1 MPKFIGQNNE
11 EMEGL
16 TSSLPSSIFII
27 TMKLKRINIQHF
39 HRSLLK
45 FVTSGKNRWYLLAS
59 LITPI
64 CIFAILHFCF
74 PLPKEK
80 LQPSSSTI
88 VLDRS
93 GEWLRAFTTE
103 DDMWRF
109 PESSL
114 DEISPLFQSAMLTYE
129 DKWFYHHWGINPVSI
144 ACAAID
150 NFKAG
155 KIVRGGSTIT
165 MQLARLMEPKER
177 TLPNKFIEMF
187 RAFQLELTYSKPE
200 ILTFYFNMLP
210 YGGNIVGSGAA
221 ARLYFN
227 KPQSTLSLGEAALLA
242 AIPNSP
248 EYLRP
253 DRFPE
258 RAYRAREKVLHR
270 MKDAGRISE
279 KRLNEAL
286 QEPIPLER
294 YSIPFKAPHLA
305 RLLANRKSS
314 HTPQDSTDNRIH
326 TTIDRRY
333 QNVAEQILRERLR
346 PLQDQGVST
355 GAVVILD
362 TKSREVLALVGSH
375 DFFDKESDGQV
386 NGTLALRSPGSTLK
400 PFIYALAIDK
410 GHITPKTLLYDVPVD
425 YVGYSPVNFDGKFT
439 GYVTASD
446 ALARS
451 LNVPAVNL
459 YANMEKDQLHGF
471 LRHAGIST
479 LNNSEEYGL
488 SLVLGGCGI
497 NLLELTNLYAGLANM
512 GEFAPYQYIFDT
524 KKVKTQ
530 TKNATTHPSSGFSE
544 QRLLRPETCWIVTD
558 MLTTLKRPDFPRTFD
573 LTGTMPK
580 VAWKTGTSYG
590 HRDAWSIGYS
600 PELTIGVW
608 LGNFNGTGAPIL
620 SGAEAAAP
628 VLFALF
634 TALSGEKKIQWFNK
648 PATLRTRLVCAFT
661 GQPLSLHC
669 PTSITDVY
677 IPGISSARECDTHKT
692 VQIDVDTGARLCSS
706 CRFGRSYRQE
716 KIAVFPAEVA
726 TWLNVN
732 GFAVP
737 KLPDHNENC
746 TRLLAGTKP
755 IVLSPSQDTVYH
767 IRPSIPLEYQRIR
780 LSASVSGD
788 TQDIFWFLNGEL
800 VFNGKAVEPTFL
812 TPVIGKHE
820 LTCID
825 GAGRSTTLPLN
836 IEALE

>member
-1 MPKFIGQNNE
+1 
-11 EMEGL
+11 
-16 TSSLPSSIFII
+16 
-27 TMKLKRINIQHF
+27 MKLKKINLLLF
-39 HRSLLK
+39 HAPLLK
-45 FVTSGKNRWYLLAS
+45 LIKNGKKGRYLIAFL
-59 LITPI
+59 LTPI
-64 CIFAILHFCF
+64 CLFAILHFCF

-80 LQPSSSTI
+80 LQLSPSTV

-93 GEWLRAFTTE
+93 GEWLRAFTSE

-109 PESSL
+109 PETSL
-114 DEISPLFQSAMLTYE
+114 EEISPLFQTAMLTYE
-129 DKWFYHHWGINPVSI
+129 DKWFYHHWGINPVSL

-155 KIVRGGSTIT
+155 RIVRGGSTIT
-165 MQLARLMEPKER
+165 MQLARLMEPKDR
-177 TLPNKFIEMF
+177 TLPNKMIEMF
-187 RAFQLELTYSKPE
+187 RAFQLELTYTKSE

-227 KPQSTLSLGEAALLA
+227 KPQSALSLGEAALLA

-258 RAYRAREKVLHR
+258 SASNARKKVLYR
-270 MKDAGRISE
+270 MKDAGKISDQ
-279 KRLNEAL
+279 RLREAL
-286 QEPIPLER
+286 QEPIPSVR
-294 YSIPFKAPHLA
+294 YQLPFKAPHLA
-305 RLLANRKSS
+305 RFLANKNPLHSS
-314 HTPQDSTDNRIH
+314 QNSRNNLIR
-326 TTIDRRY
+326 TTIDFRY
-333 QNVAEQILRERLR
+333 QDVAEQILIERLR
-346 PLQDQGVST
+346 PLQAQGVST

-386 NGTLALRSPGSTLK
+386 DGTIALRSPGSTLK

-410 GHITPKTLLYDVPVD
+410 GLITPETLLYDVPVD
-425 YVGYSPVNFDGKFT
+425 YVGYTPENYDGKFT
-439 GYVTASD
+439 GYVTARD

-459 YANMEKDQLHGF
+459 YAKMAKNQLYEF
-471 LRHAGIST
+471 LKYAGIST
-479 LNNSEEYGL
+479 LNDSEEYGL

-497 NLLELTNLYAGLANM
+497 NLLELTTLYAGLANM
-512 GEFAPYQYIFDT
+512 GEFAPYKFIIDSEKIKTKT
-524 KKVKTQ
+524 KKSLH
-530 TKNATTHPSSGFSE
+530 NSSSDYSE
-544 QRLLRPETCWIVTD
+544 QRLLRPETSWIVTD
-558 MLTTLKRPDFPRTFD
+558 MLTTLKRPDFPQTFD
-573 LTGTMPK
+573 LTGTLPK

-628 VLFALF
+628 ILFALF
-634 TALSGEKKIQWFNK
+634 TALSGEKKYQWFNK
-648 PATLRTRLVCAFT
+648 PTTLKTRLVCALT
-661 GQPLSLHC
+661 GQPISSHC

-677 IPGISSARECDTHKT
+677 IPGISSARECQIHKT
-692 VQIDVDTGARLCSS
+692 IQIDVDTGERLCSS
-706 CRFGRSYRQE
+706 CRPGRNYRQE

-726 TWLNVN
+726 TWLKAN
-732 GFAVP
+732 GYALP

-755 IVLSPSQDTVYH
+755 IILSPSQDTVYH
-767 IRPSIPLEYQRIR
+767 IRPYIPLEYQKIR

-812 TPVIGKHE
+812 IPVIGNHE

-836 IEALE
+836 IVALE

>member
-1 MPKFIGQNNE
+1 
-11 EMEGL
+11 
-16 TSSLPSSIFII
+16 
-27 TMKLKRINIQHF
+27 MKLKKFNIPHF
-39 HRSLLK
+39 HRSLQE
-45 FVTSGKNRWYLLAS
+45 FVKNRKKRWYLIAFVL
-59 LITPI
+59 TPF
-64 CIFAILHFCF
+64 CLFTILHFCF

-80 LQPSSSTI
+80 LQPSPSTI

-109 PESSL
+109 PEASL
-114 DEISPLFQSAMLTYE
+114 DEISPLFQTAMLTYE

-144 ACAAID
+144 VCAAID
-150 NFKAG
+150 NFRAG
-155 KIVRGGSTIT
+155 KIIRGGSTIT

-177 TLPNKFIEMF
+177 TLPNKVIEVF
-187 RAFQLELTYSKPE
+187 RAFQLELTYSKSE

-227 KPQSTLSLGEAALLA
+227 KPQSALSLGEAALLA

-258 RAYRAREKVLHR
+258 RATKAKKKVLHR
-270 MKDAGRISE
+270 LKDAGKITE
-279 KRLNEAL
+279 NRLQEAL

-294 YSIPFKAPHLA
+294 YTIPFKAPHLT
-305 RLLANRKSS
+305 RLLAKKHPS
-314 HTPQDSTDNRIH
+314 HTPQNSTHNRIY
-326 TTIDRRY
+326 TTIDLRY
-333 QNVAEQILRERLR
+333 QEVTDQILRERLR
-346 PLQDQGVST
+346 PLQAQGVST
-355 GAVVILD
+355 GAAVILD

-375 DFFDKESDGQV
+375 DFFDKDSDGQV

-410 GHITPKTLLYDVPVD
+410 GLITPQSLLYDVPVD
-425 YVGYSPVNFDGKFT
+425 YVGYTPENYDGKFT
-439 GYVTASD
+439 GYVTARD

-459 YANMEKDQLHGF
+459 YAKMEKNQLYDF
-471 LRHAGIST
+471 LNYAGIST
-479 LNNSEEYGL
+479 LNASDEYGL

-497 NLLELTNLYAGLANM
+497 NLLELTTLYTGLANM
-512 GEFAPYQYIFDT
+512 GEFAPYKFLLDLEKVNT
-524 KKVKTQ
+524 KAKKL
-530 TKNATTHPSSGFSE
+530 THDSSLDYSE
-544 QRLLRPETCWIVTD
+544 QRLLKPETCWIVTD
-558 MLTTLKRPDFPRTFD
+558 MLTTLKRPDYPRTFD

-590 HRDAWSIGYS
+590 HRDAWSVGYS

-634 TALSGEKKIQWFNK
+634 TALSGEKKVQWFNK
-648 PATLRTRLVCAFT
+648 PETLKTRLVCALT

-692 VQIDVDTGARLCSS
+692 VQIDVDTGVRLCSS
-706 CRFGRSYRQE
+706 CRPGRNYRQE

-732 GFAVP
+732 GFAIP
-737 KLPDHNENC
+737 KLPDHNEDC

-755 IVLSPSQDTVYH
+755 IILSPSQDTVYH
-767 IRPSIPLEYQRIR
+767 IRPNIPLEYQKIR

-800 VFNGKAVEPTFL
+800 VFNGKAVESTFL
-812 TPVIGKHE
+812 TPVVGKHE

-836 IEALE
+836 IASFE

>member
-1 MPKFIGQNNE
+1 MILKK
-11 EMEGL
+11 
-16 TSSLPSSIFII
+16 
-27 TMKLKRINIQHF
+27 MKLPHF
-39 HRSLLK
+39 HTRLK
-45 FVTSGKNRWYLLAS
+45 NFVKRGKKRWYLIAFL
-59 LITPI
+59 LTPI
-64 CIFAILHFCF
+64 FVFAILNFCF

-80 LQPSSSTI
+80 LQLSSSTV

-93 GEWLRAFTTE
+93 GEWLRAFTSE
-103 DDMWRF
+103 DEMWCF

-114 DEISPLFQSAMLTYE
+114 EKISPLFQTSMLTYE
-129 DKWFYHHWGINPVSI
+129 DKWFYHHWGINPVSVV
-144 ACAAID
+144 CAAVD

-155 KIVRGGSTIT
+155 RIVRGGSTIT

-177 TLPNKFIEMF
+177 TLPNKMIEMF
-187 RAFQLELTYSKPE
+187 RAFQLELTYTKSE
-200 ILTFYFNMLP
+200 ILTSYFNLLP

-227 KPQSTLSLGEAALLA
+227 KPQSALSLGEAALLA

-258 RAYRAREKVLHR
+258 SARKARKKVLHR
-270 MKDAGRISE
+270 MRNAGKITE
-279 KRLNEAL
+279 QRLKEAL
-286 QEPIPLER
+286 QEPIPTFR
-294 YSIPFKAPHLA
+294 YQLPFKAPHLA
-305 RLLANRKSS
+305 RFLKNKTPTHASQNRS
-314 HTPQDSTDNRIH
+314 NNLIR
-326 TTIDRRY
+326 TTIDFRF
-333 QNVAEQILRERLR
+333 QDAAEQILSQRLR

-386 NGTLALRSPGSTLK
+386 NGTIALRSPGSTLK

-410 GHITPKTLLYDVPVD
+410 GLITPQTLLYDVPVD
-425 YVGYSPVNFDGKFT
+425 YVGYTPENYDGKFT
-439 GYVTASD
+439 GYVIARD

-451 LNVPAVNL
+451 LNVPAVNI
-459 YANMEKDQLHGF
+459 YAKMEKNQLFEF
-471 LRHAGIST
+471 LKYAGIST
-479 LNNSEEYGL
+479 LNNSDDYGL

-497 NLLELTNLYAGLANM
+497 NLLELTTLYAGLANM
-512 GEFAPYQYIFDT
+512 GEFAPYSFLYDT
-524 KKVKTQ
+524 EKIN
-530 TKNATTHPSSGFSE
+530 TKSRKLTNTTSSDFSA

-628 VLFALF
+628 ILFALF
-634 TALSGEKKIQWFNK
+634 TALSGNKKYQWFNK
-648 PATLRTRLVCAFT
+648 PTTLRTRLVCALT
-661 GQPLSLHC
+661 GQPTSLHC

-677 IPGISSARECDTHKT
+677 IPGISSARECQIHKT
-692 VQIDVDTGARLCSS
+692 IQIDVDTGERLCSS
-706 CRFGRSYRQE
+706 CRPGRNYRQE

-726 TWLNVN
+726 TWLNAN
-732 GFAVP
+732 GYALP
-737 KLPDHNENC
+737 NLPDHNQDC

-755 IVLSPSQDTVYH
+755 IILSPSQDTVYH
-767 IRPSIPLEYQRIR
+767 IRPYIPLEYQKIR
-780 LSASVSGD
+780 LAASVSGD

-800 VFNGKAVEPTFL
+800 VFNGKAVDSTFL
-812 TPVIGKHE
+812 TPVIGNHE

-836 IEALE
+836 IVALE